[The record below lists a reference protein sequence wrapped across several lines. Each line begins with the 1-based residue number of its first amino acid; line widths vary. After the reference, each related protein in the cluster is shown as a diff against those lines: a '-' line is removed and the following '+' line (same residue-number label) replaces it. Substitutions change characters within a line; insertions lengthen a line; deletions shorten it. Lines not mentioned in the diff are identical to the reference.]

1 MLPAGGSA
9 DGSYNVKNPAG
20 DFLQKET
27 NSDVARQVSQAR
39 VRRVKED
46 ESNERK
52 RKEAAGEDVPDVS
65 FHLHS
70 GHRLR

>member
-1 MLPAGGSA
+1 
-9 DGSYNVKNPAG
+9 VKNPAG

-39 VRRVKED
+39 VRRAKED

-52 RKEAAGEDVPDVS
+52 RKEAAGEEVPEVCCLGFDPRHFS
-65 FHLHS
+65 S
-70 GHRLR
+70 S